1 VDRWL
6 TSAFRRRFLLVALAA
21 VLALG
26 ALAML
31 PRVVFD
37 TNVLNLLPQH
47 GPAVRAFEHYL
58 ERFGSLDRL
67 FVVFEAPAGES
78 IDAYDAE
85 IDRYVAAL
93 RALPEIEFVD
103 AGVADAARDWSYVF
117 DRRLLLFRPG
127 EIEAML
133 ARFESPGVHE
143 ALAASR
149 ELLAT
154 PASEVR
160 ELVRQ
165 DPLGFLRALR
175 ARFGAESPVTLGA
188 DARRGYVSADESS
201 RLVIARPA
209 KPPYD
214 SAFARE
220 LNARVDALAA
230 ALPPGVAARAL
241 GGYRI
246 ADETETTIRRE
257 SVVNNVTSAFAIT
270 LLMFVVFRSVR
281 PVAAIAAPIAM
292 AAIGTVAIYGAF
304 AALSP
309 AAAASAAIMFGL
321 GVDSTVLLYLDYLG
335 RRREG
340 AGALAAVG
348 ALAPPV
354 RSIAVAVGT
363 TSATF
368 LGLWWVDLPAL
379 QDLGVVSGLGVLLC
393 GACAIAL
400 FPAMAPRNPSAAQL
414 RPLKLPSLAT
424 FVRRRRT
431 AIVAAAIVAT
441 TVLGVSARALRFTP
455 SVQKLAPAGADLD
468 AEGAIAE
475 RFGLPADPLFVM
487 AEGDALEPQL
497 EAHARLT
504 RELAGQTS
512 AVRSSGPSVLLPP
525 AAEQAHAARLLAAV
539 DANQVVATVRTAAID
554 AGFRPDSL
562 DPFVTGLPRLLDP
575 SQRLTLD
582 GYRAHGLGDVIG
594 HFVAE
599 DRGRYY
605 TVSYVGAAEGAGT
618 AELEAAVA
626 RADDSLQLTG
636 IPIVN
641 RELERGFLPEL
652 AKGSAI
658 GVTGAIVVLVVG
670 FAGWRLALW
679 SLVPVALGLVWS
691 VGILALAGVEL
702 DLFSVFGLLMCV
714 GIGEDYGVHL
724 LHRRAREGSGGT
736 GIALTET
743 GPAVLLGGLTTIIGF
758 GSLAFS
764 SYGPLHAL
772 GLVTSVTVACCLVA
786 ALVVLPA
793 LLGDA

>member
-1 VDRWL
+1 VNRWL
-6 TSAFRRRFLLVALAA
+6 TSAFRRRSLLVALAA
-21 VLALG
+21 VFALG

-78 IDAYDAE
+78 IADYDAGIE
-85 IDRYVAAL
+85 RYIDSL

-103 AGVADAARDWSYVF
+103 AGVADPARDWSYVF
-117 DRRLLLFRPG
+117 DRRLLLFGPG

-133 ARFESPGVHE
+133 ARFEPPGVHQ

-154 PASEVR
+154 PAPEVR

-175 ARFGAESPVTLGA
+175 ERFGAESPVTLGA
-188 DARRGYVSADESS
+188 GARRGYVSDDESS

-209 KPPYD
+209 RPPYD

-230 ALPPGVAARAL
+230 ALPPGVTARAL

-257 SVVNNVTSAFAIT
+257 SVVNNVSSAVAIA
-270 LLMFVVFRSVR
+270 LLMFAVFRSVR
-281 PVAAIAAPIAM
+281 PVAAIAAPIAL
-292 AAIGTVAIYGAF
+292 AAVGTVAIYGAF
-304 AALSP
+304 SALSP

-340 AGALAAVG
+340 AGAEAAID
-348 ALAPPV
+348 ALAPSV
-354 RSIAVAVGT
+354 RSIVVAVGT

-414 RPLKLPSLAT
+414 RPLKLPSLAA

-431 AIVAAAIVAT
+431 AIVVGAIVVTA
-441 TVLGVSARALRFTP
+441 VLGISARALRFTP

-487 AEGDALEPQL
+487 AEGEALEPQL
-497 EAHARLT
+497 EAHGRLR
-504 RELAGQTS
+504 RELAAQTS
-512 AVRSSGPSVLLPP
+512 AVRSSGPPVLLPP

-539 DANQVVATVRTAAID
+539 DVDRVAATVRAAAVD
-554 AGFRPDSL
+554 AGFKSDSL
-562 DPFVTGLPRLLDP
+562 DPFVAGLPRLLDS

-582 GYRAHGLGDVIG
+582 GYRAHGLGDVVG

-605 TVSYVGAAEGAGT
+605 TVSYVGGAEGQGDA
-618 AELEAAVA
+618 LEAAVA
-626 RADDSLQLTG
+626 RAGDSLQLTG

-641 RELERGFLPEL
+641 RELERRFLPEL

-658 GVTGAIVVLVVG
+658 GVGSAVVVLLVG

-679 SLVPVALGLVWS
+679 SLLPVALGLVWS
-691 VGILALAGVEL
+691 AGILALAGVEL

-724 LHRRAREGSGGT
+724 LHRRAREQSGGMSV
-736 GIALTET
+736 ALTET
-743 GPAVLLGGLTTIIGF
+743 GPAVLLGGVTTIIGF

-786 ALVVLPA
+786 ALLVLPA
-793 LLGDA
+793 LLGDS